1 MDTAA
6 ALTSGTRGQ
15 QAEVKAQQQLEPAS
29 TTAIELDAGLLGK
42 LGITKEDIG
51 KLITTLLHS
60 YIQGT
65 LTPGWMASQQRDAME
80 SEEVSSQDTS
90 QFPPLQKLHKPENPT
105 SEERQ
110 AKPNSLGTA
119 PVEENPEDEGF
130 EMYISKRR
138 RKRRCSTVQKP
149 RTSSEEDRRETPTS
163 TQTVVLKAIC
173 KKNVKDFKTRDIKTA
188 VEKTGIASRDDYKIQ
203 IQPKTNTIALK
214 TRNEEIIQNLLKV
227 TEITK
232 GEDSYA
238 LSPYKA
244 MGNDQVRGIIYL
256 HGDNSD
262 ETPETLLPDLECR
275 TAKVVY
281 ARLMGKKGNA
291 VVITF
296 EGTWLP
302 AKVMFCR
309 EVFTV
314 KPYRPRP
321 IVCFNC
327 HNIGHKTD
335 VCPSKESR
343 CDQCGHIHEE
353 EMEECTR
360 DPQCKNCGGAHVAT
374 SNNCPKR
381 KISEKK
387 QPAKPP
393 QPKLLRES
401 YAAAAKATATSQA
414 QLRGQQNTE
423 QEVIRIPPNP
433 GKPTVDSNEKMA
445 APNWIPEWA
454 QRTKAKSTELPDW
467 RKEVQALE
475 ARFEKQESKIAKFE
489 KDVEMG
495 FNMVFQVLGEIK
507 KEIAELKHS
516 R

>member
-15 QAEVKAQQQLEPAS
+15 QAEVKTQQQLEPAR
-29 TTAIELDAGLLGK
+29 TTAIDLDAGLLGK

-51 KLITTLLHS
+51 KLITTLFHS

-65 LTPGWMASQQRDAME
+65 LTPGWMASQQRNAME
-80 SEEVSSQDTS
+80 SQEVSSQDTS
-90 QFPPLQKLHKPENPT
+90 QFPSLQKLQKPENAT

-119 PVEENPEDEGF
+119 LSEESPEDEGF

-149 RTSSEEDRRETPTS
+149 RTSSEEDRRENPKS

-188 VEKTGIASRDDYKIQ
+188 VEKTGIASPDDYKIQ
-203 IQPKTNTIALK
+203 IQPKTNTIALT
-214 TRNEEIIQNLLKV
+214 TRNEEIIENLLKV
-227 TEITK
+227 TDITK
-232 GEDSYA
+232 DEDSYA

-244 MGNDQVRGIIYL
+244 MGNDQVRGVIYL

-302 AKVMFCR
+302 KKVMFCR

-321 IVCFNC
+321 IGCFSC

-374 SNNCPKR
+374 TAEATER
-381 KISEKK
+381 K
-387 QPAKPP
+387 
-393 QPKLLRES
+393 
-401 YAAAAKATATSQA
+401 
-414 QLRGQQNTE
+414 LRGSSQSNCHLTGPTS
-423 QEVIRIPPNP
+423 RPTKHTAGGHSNPPNP

-454 QRTKAKSTELPDW
+454 QRTKAKSTEQPDW

>member
-15 QAEVKAQQQLEPAS
+15 QAEVKAQQQLEPAR
-29 TTAIELDAGLLGK
+29 TTAIDLDAGLLGK

-51 KLITTLLHS
+51 KLVTTLLHS

-65 LTPGWMASQQRDAME
+65 LTPGWMESQQRNAME
-80 SEEVSSQDTS
+80 SQE
-90 QFPPLQKLHKPENPT
+90 
-105 SEERQ
+105 
-110 AKPNSLGTA
+110 
-119 PVEENPEDEGF
+119 
-130 EMYISKRR
+130 
-138 RKRRCSTVQKP
+138 
-149 RTSSEEDRRETPTS
+149 
-163 TQTVVLKAIC
+163 
-173 KKNVKDFKTRDIKTA
+173 
-188 VEKTGIASRDDYKIQ
+188 
-203 IQPKTNTIALK
+203 PKTNTIALT
-214 TRNEEIIQNLLKV
+214 TRNEEIIKNLLKV
-227 TEITK
+227 TEIPK

-244 MGNDQVRGIIYL
+244 MGNDQVRGVIYL

-302 AKVMFCR
+302 KKVMFCR

-321 IVCFNC
+321 IVCFSC

-381 KISEKK
+381 KIPEKK

-393 QPKLLRES
+393 QPKLPRES

-414 QLRGQQNTE
+414 QLRGQQNTQ
-423 QEVIRIPPNP
+423 QEVIQIPPNP

-454 QRTKAKSTELPDW
+454 QRTKAKSTEQPDW

-475 ARFEKQESKIAKFE
+475 ARFEKQEFKIAKFE

-495 FNMVFQVLGEIK
+495 FNMPQRTVKPTDTALESLPRRFCQLDGGP
-507 KEIAELKHS
+507 ARRAAH
-516 R
+516 